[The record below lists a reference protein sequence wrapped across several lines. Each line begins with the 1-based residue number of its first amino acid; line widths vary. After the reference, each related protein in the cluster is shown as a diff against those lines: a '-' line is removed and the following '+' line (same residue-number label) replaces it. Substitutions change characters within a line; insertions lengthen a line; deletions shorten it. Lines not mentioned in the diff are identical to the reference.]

1 MANIPTIPLSSVPT
15 AQIGAP
21 RADAGAFAAPYQA
34 LVNVGGAISDVAQT
48 VNKYAVMK
56 QEHHDNGLL
65 AKEENIRLETAARI
79 EAELDPAKKPIKEW
93 GTYIDDT
100 WREYES
106 ARAKRLKEDGWSE
119 RAAEVDGI
127 KYNDERTR
135 LGIQYKTHTDK
146 AQINEDNTA
155 LTVNMEQNISAGK
168 VEAAFEA
175 IDKMSL
181 SPVNK
186 MALKAEVLPKLQYQV
201 GLQEVA
207 ADPFIAFDKLKEGKG
222 FESLNQERR
231 YALLNQARNGMN
243 NERIEVA
250 NSLQERRLA
259 GEIIPDDELMALA
272 ETRRINAVTAKA
284 IIKEQKRMAKE
295 AESGAR
301 TMMPESKAYS
311 AKVLSLVN
319 AYDASADTDSS
330 KFVELTELVAS
341 MPQGIAM
348 DEATARLRS
357 KDTERKQG
365 GGNPIKKDMDA
376 QMNDLFEKG
385 HFGKVKP
392 TYANEPFDTKQA
404 LPAYENF
411 NRTKDLMEKWWLD
424 NPTATRETAF
434 MEFKRLTLSN
444 YVVNARKAIAPQ
456 GNAVAPVPV
465 SGQNMN
471 QGRTALEILGL
482 YRLDQP
488 TK

>member
-21 RADAGAFAAPYQA
+21 RANAEAFAAPYRA

-100 WREYES
+100 WREYEL
-106 ARAKRLKEDGWSE
+106 ARTKRLKEDGWSE

-186 MALKAEVLPKLQYQV
+186 VALKADVLPKLQYQV

-207 ADPFIAFDKLKEGKG
+207 ADPFLAEEKIKAGKG
-222 FESLNQERR
+222 FEALNQERR
-231 YALLNQARNGMN
+231 IALLNQARNGMN
-243 NERIEVA
+243 NERIDVA

-259 GEIIPDDELMALA
+259 GDTIPDDELMALA

-295 AESGAR
+295 AEDGAKAM
-301 TMMPESKAYS
+301 TPEVKAYA
-311 AKVLSLVN
+311 AKVLTLVN
-319 AYDASADTDSS
+319 TYDADGDKDNSRFIDLGLMIA
-330 KFVELTELVAS
+330 A
-341 MPQGIAM
+341 MPTGIAM
-348 DEATARLRS
+348 EEATARLRA

-365 GGNPIKKDMDA
+365 GGNPVKKDIDR
-376 QMNDLFEKG
+376 QMSELFDKG
-385 HFGKVKP
+385 HFGKTKP
-392 TYANEPFDTKQA
+392 DFAGDKFDAVEA
-404 LPAYENF
+404 LPAYDKF
-411 NRTKDLMEKWWLD
+411 NRAKDLMEKWWLD
-424 NPTATRETAF
+424 HPAADRVVAF
-434 MEFKRLTLSN
+434 DEFKRLTLPN
-444 YVVNARKAIAPQ
+444 YVANAREAIAPKNKTL
-456 GNAVAPVPV
+456 GPVPI
-465 SGQNMN
+465 SGQNIN
-471 QGRTALEILGL
+471 QGRSALEILGL